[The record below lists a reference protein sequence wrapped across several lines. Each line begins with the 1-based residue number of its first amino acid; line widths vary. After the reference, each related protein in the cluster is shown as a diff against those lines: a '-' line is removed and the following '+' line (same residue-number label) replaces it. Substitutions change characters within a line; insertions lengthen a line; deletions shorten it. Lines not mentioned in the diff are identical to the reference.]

1 MLFMGRHPYAGIY
14 LGQGDMPIEKA
25 IAEFRFAYGA
35 GSHARDMDT
44 PPNALPMSLVTPDIA
59 RLFERAFTEI
69 GTQTGRPKAG
79 EWVAAL
85 DIFRKQLRTCS
96 ADHAH
101 KFPAHLVSC
110 PWCEIEARSGMQF
123 FLPMLSPG
131 LVPADETATIE
142 QVWQRIRAIKPPPR
156 MPDYVERER
165 RLTPSA
171 LPRELKIKTLIYR
184 TGLGAGLLALG
195 AALVEWPTLAPLW
208 VMAAA
213 ALIGFGV
220 PHDPCAPVRAERSL
234 ALSKA
239 IKQFN
244 EMMERYCQLAETHAF
259 SDKLRQLVQV
269 KATLDGLHR
278 HHQLA
283 RLKLRES
290 VRDAQLRKYLSGFLI
305 ANAKIGLIGP
315 GRKATL
321 ASFGIE
327 TAADVNAAML
337 ARVRGFGETQKAEL
351 LAWRVSLEA
360 KFLFNPTRGVDPH
373 DDQALAAQFA
383 AQKSRLDTTLREG
396 LSELQ
401 KLRFDLLRMRS
412 ATEALLDSAE
422 QARAQAQADY
432 VGVANRWAL
441 RRLMRRIQG

>member
-1 MLFMGRHPYAGIY
+1 
-14 LGQGDMPIEKA
+14 
-25 IAEFRFAYGA
+25 
-35 GSHARDMDT
+35 
-44 PPNALPMSLVTPDIA
+44 
-59 RLFERAFTEI
+59 
-69 GTQTGRPKAG
+69 
-79 EWVAAL
+79 
-85 DIFRKQLRTCS
+85 
-96 ADHAH
+96 
-101 KFPAHLVSC
+101 
-110 PWCEIEARSGMQF
+110 
-123 FLPMLSPG
+123 
-131 LVPADETATIE
+131 
-142 QVWQRIRAIKPPPR
+142 
-156 MPDYVERER
+156 
-165 RLTPSA
+165 
-171 LPRELKIKTLIYR
+171 
-184 TGLGAGLLALG
+184 
-195 AALVEWPTLAPLW
+195 
-208 VMAAA
+208 
-213 ALIGFGV
+213 
-220 PHDPCAPVRAERSL
+220 
-234 ALSKA
+234 
-239 IKQFN
+239 
-244 EMMERYCQLAETHAF
+244 MERYCQLAETHAF

-327 TAADVNAAML
+327 TAADVNAIML
-337 ARVRGFGETQKAEL
+337 ARVRGFGETQKADL
-351 LAWRVSLEA
+351 MAWRVGLEA

-422 QARAQAQADY
+422 QAQAQAQADY

-441 RRLMRRIQG
+441 RRFMRRVQG

>member
-1 MLFMGRHPYAGIY
+1 
-14 LGQGDMPIEKA
+14 
-25 IAEFRFAYGA
+25 
-35 GSHARDMDT
+35 
-44 PPNALPMSLVTPDIA
+44 
-59 RLFERAFTEI
+59 
-69 GTQTGRPKAG
+69 
-79 EWVAAL
+79 
-85 DIFRKQLRTCS
+85 
-96 ADHAH
+96 
-101 KFPAHLVSC
+101 
-110 PWCEIEARSGMQF
+110 
-123 FLPMLSPG
+123 
-131 LVPADETATIE
+131 
-142 QVWQRIRAIKPPPR
+142 
-156 MPDYVERER
+156 
-165 RLTPSA
+165 
-171 LPRELKIKTLIYR
+171 
-184 TGLGAGLLALG
+184 
-195 AALVEWPTLAPLW
+195 
-208 VMAAA
+208 
-213 ALIGFGV
+213 
-220 PHDPCAPVRAERSL
+220 
-234 ALSKA
+234 
-239 IKQFN
+239 
-244 EMMERYCQLAETHAF
+244 
-259 SDKLRQLVQV
+259 V